1 MWPRRPALIASE
13 PRADVLPRWVRSL
26 DDYWSWFAEQL
37 DYSGGRLADESV
49 QVQVVEDEATGERL
63 ALILGRQRIVFHGG
77 SWLEFRVVV
86 DRSLE
91 QVEYNYHYG
100 SVEGELIWRMDKHP
114 GHGELSHIHRPDDRH
129 DPNPEVDI
137 TDVLSEIFKQ
147 LE

>member
-1 MWPRRPALIASE
+1 VGP
-13 PRADVLPRWVRSL
+13 SL

-37 DYSGGRLADESV
+37 DCSGGRLVDESV

-91 QVEYNYHYG
+91 QVEYNDHYG
-100 SVEGELIWRMDKHP
+100 SAEGELIWRMDKHP
-114 GHGELSHIHRPDDRH
+114 GHRELSHIHRADDCH
-129 DPNPEVDI
+129 DPYPEVDI